1 MNSSKLFILLQDLSS
16 AGVSLNLTWIYSS
29 HFQTTLPTRNRWVA
43 TKIKIL
49 KMWQTHGFFYIYLS
63 APFNLTKVR
72 MIQKIN
78 LLGLRFGDL
87 QIHWYIGK
95 VLGFQFSVIFSL
107 FLRFNVLEFV
117 MPSVRELIED
127 GWNSFHISCL
137 SFPFF
142 RNCMGFMMRF
152 PPFVNG

>member
-1 MNSSKLFILLQDLSS
+1 
-16 AGVSLNLTWIYSS
+16 
-29 HFQTTLPTRNRWVA
+29 
-43 TKIKIL
+43 
-49 KMWQTHGFFYIYLS
+49 
-63 APFNLTKVR
+63 

-95 VLGFQFSVIFSL
+95 VLGFKFSVIFSL

-127 GWNSFHISCL
+127 G
-137 SFPFF
+137 
-142 RNCMGFMMRF
+142 
-152 PPFVNG
+152 